1 MPTFYVAHQA
11 CAYGSQ
17 RPKWTVLASNCDIFR
32 KICKTCPG
40 ESSSHKHLPWGLI
53 KDKQGARFATSEE
66 TAYPFPLAAE
76 IAICFAEE
84 LKNRGWKPPAETHSS
99 DQVASLVK
107 CRASTGIQPKSS
119 RLPPLVRAAHKAIL
133 VIRGPS
139 SILSQHR
146 LNPMERTKVPLSID
160 PKCTTSSN
168 FDQFPAE
175 SQHLR
180 STPMRS
186 RGGLDCA
193 KGHDGELASGIPYS
207 PQEFVRAAVE
217 AGHPH
222 HIKNL
227 IPKVLENAVWNN
239 TNKSNHEICA
249 NRAALFKKWI
259 SRSREL
265 HQQELS
271 LKSRLSP
278 DVSKILEQK
287 KILLWKEMLESS
299 GYPDMGVVDEV
310 IGGTELLGEVG
321 VTGIFGS
328 KFKPADIT
336 IDELKHAL
344 AEDRL
349 SICYSARSSGDEE
362 IDMAVLEKTQ
372 EEVDN
377 GWAIGPLELDQL
389 PPEAV
394 LSRRFGLK
402 QPGKVRLIDDLSG
415 SLIISTVQTNESPK
429 PHTTDVIAAL
439 SLELLRSG
447 NKNILGRAYDLQPAY
462 KRLAINPSSMWAS
475 FIVIFSPQKRKP
487 EFYQLKAV
495 PFGATRAVFS
505 FLRVAHSIWHLGASQ
520 LDLMW
525 TNFYDDFIVFSKA
538 DGCEEHSFRR

>member
-1 MPTFYVAHQA
+1 MGSSEPCLPPSQNSPSWWVLGGGVA
-11 CAYGSQ
+11 
-17 RPKWTVLASNCDIFR
+17 

-227 IPKVLENAVWNN
+227 IPKVLMQCG
-239 TNKSNHEICA
+239 TI
-249 NRAALFKKWI
+249 LT
-259 SRSREL
+259 SRIMRFV
-265 HQQELS
+265 QIGQRC
-271 LKSRLSP
+271 LKSGFP
-278 DVSKILEQK
+278 DRVNCTNRNCPLRADYPLMFRKSLNRRKFFYGKKCWKAQGTLTWVSWMRSLVALNCWVKLE
-287 KILLWKEMLESS
+287 
-299 GYPDMGVVDEV
+299 
-310 IGGTELLGEVG
+310 
-321 VTGIFGS
+321 
-328 KFKPADIT
+328 
-336 IDELKHAL
+336 
-344 AEDRL
+344 
-349 SICYSARSSGDEE
+349 
-362 IDMAVLEKTQ
+362 
-372 EEVDN
+372 
-377 GWAIGPLELDQL
+377 
-389 PPEAV
+389 
-394 LSRRFGLK
+394 
-402 QPGKVRLIDDLSG
+402 
-415 SLIISTVQTNESPK
+415 
-429 PHTTDVIAAL
+429 
-439 SLELLRSG
+439 
-447 NKNILGRAYDLQPAY
+447 
-462 KRLAINPSSMWAS
+462 
-475 FIVIFSPQKRKP
+475 
-487 EFYQLKAV
+487 
-495 PFGATRAVFS
+495 
-505 FLRVAHSIWHLGASQ
+505 
-520 LDLMW
+520 
-525 TNFYDDFIVFSKA
+525 
-538 DGCEEHSFRR
+538 